1 MNHDP
6 AKLVEAGGKKLR
18 VQLKMQPKDFTCE
31 SQNLNSKPKSN
42 RKKFF
47 RKNLRGNI

>member
-6 AKLVEAGGKKLR
+6 DKLVEAGGKKLR

-31 SQNLNSKPKSN
+31 SQETASQKAIQKS
-42 RKKFF
+42 FF
-47 RKNLRGNI
+47 EKT